1 MHKNIRTTAITL
13 LLILLFTQPIFAIE
27 TGNPE
32 KPTKPMEGVEST
44 NPNHGSSWDT
54 IDITLQSSGLIK
66 SYACSIRNNGSSL
79 SLTGVTTAN
88 FIGDEVRLTLYLQKW
103 QGTRWVDVKSFTYN
117 KYNTRSLTDGDYI
130 YSYERGNYYRT
141 RAVHNVRIGSETET
155 STSTSSYIYIN

>member
-1 MHKNIRTTAITL
+1 MHKINKTVAVTL
-13 LLILLFTQPIFAIE
+13 FLILLFTQPTLALE
-27 TGNPE
+27 TGKQKNQS
-32 KPTKPMEGVEST
+32 KPTEGIEST
-44 NPNHGSSWDT
+44 YPNHGSSWDT

-66 SYACSIRNNGSSL
+66 SYACSIHNNGSSL

-117 KYNTRSLTDGDYI
+117 KYNTRSLNDGDYI

-141 RAVHNVRIGSETET
+141 RAVHYVRIGSETDT
-155 STSTSSYIYIN
+155 RTSTSSYIYID